1 VVQRLLNQVPINN
14 IISHRSVTKR
24 PHPRGRDVPK
34 TPVGRV
40 LLRLTEFILPP
51 PHPSVKE
58 SGQFLRSNLSLTNP
72 STFPA
77 TAATQ
82 QRDAVFAGAAGANRQ
97 VHERQAGTS
106 CSGSGC
112 RHILCRA
119 VLGAST
125 RGCPN
130 HNVSWAPIPP
140 LTSCARGLQP
150 DARNVQM
157 SGGVHGHL
165 LQGAGHGTWDSC
177 RQAALPLWI
186 KLCAIARR
194 PLLAVQLRPI

>member
-1 VVQRLLNQVPINN
+1 MAELFETNRFHPVKVWKNKTLK
-14 IISHRSVTKR
+14 SHQ
-24 PHPRGRDVPK
+24 
-34 TPVGRV
+34 
-40 LLRLTEFILPP
+40 IL
-51 PHPSVKE
+51 
-58 SGQFLRSNLSLTNP
+58 
-72 STFPA
+72 
-77 TAATQ
+77 TAAK

-125 RGCPN
+125 RGCPD
-130 HNVSWAPIPP
+130 HHVSWAPIPP

-186 KLCAIARR
+186 KLLRDRTASAAGRA
-194 PLLAVQLRPI
+194 AVPHLT